1 MPDSTL
7 LPLEIHDVA
16 FGGKGV
22 ARHNGKVYFVPF
34 TIPGEKVSAR
44 VVRQKKNFGE
54 AELSAVEMASPDR
67 VAPPCPY
74 FGECGGCSYQHIA
87 YARQLQIKAAQVEQT
102 LRRVGRMEKVP
113 MRPIIGA
120 PRPYGYR
127 NRIRVHSEG
136 GVTGFFAYDARVLV
150 DIEQCALA
158 VPEVNRA
165 LRRLRETPVREGDY
179 SLRAPGGGPYFE
191 QTNPEVAAL
200 LIETIRASVRGK
212 GVLVDA
218 YCGAG
223 LFARALADRF
233 EKVVGIEESV
243 AAVESARRSAQP
255 HESYIAGEVGAHLG
269 EVLSLHAPGQTTL
282 LVDPPTEGLAPR
294 VCDLLLGGAPAE
306 VIYVS
311 CNPGTLARD
320 LAALGSSYELL
331 GVTPLDMFPQTAEI
345 EVVAHLVRRE
355 EDWELKIEN

>member
-1 MPDSTL
+1 VPNS

-22 ARHNGKVYFVPF
+22 ARHEGKVYFVPF
-34 TIPGEKVSAR
+34 TIPGEKITAR
-44 VVRQKKNFGE
+44 VLRQKKNFGE
-54 AELSAVEMASPDR
+54 AELVAVETPSPDR

-87 YARQLQIKAAQVEQT
+87 YARQLEIKAGQVEQT
-102 LRRVGRMEKVP
+102 LRRVGRLEKVP
-113 MRPIIGA
+113 MQPIIGA
-120 PRPYGYR
+120 PQPYGYR

-150 DIEQCALA
+150 DIEQCLLA

-165 LRRLRETPVREGDY
+165 LRRLRGTPVREGDY

-191 QTNPEVAAL
+191 QTNPEVAGL
-200 LIETIRASVRGK
+200 LVDAVRASVRGN

-218 YCGAG
+218 YSGAG

-233 EKVVGIEESV
+233 EKVVGIEENA
-243 AAVESARRSAQP
+243 AAVESARRSAQA
-255 HESYIAGEVGAHLG
+255 HESYIAGEVSAHLG
-269 EVLSLHAPGQTTL
+269 EVLSLHDAARTTL
-282 LVDPPTEGLAPR
+282 LLDPPSEGLAPR
-294 VCDLLLGGAPAE
+294 VCDLVLAGAPAE

-311 CNPGTLARD
+311 CNPATLARD
-320 LAALGSSYELL
+320 LATLAGSYELL
-331 GVTPLDMFPQTAEI
+331 GVTPVDMFPQTAEI
-345 EVVAHLVRRE
+345 EVIGHLARRT
-355 EDWELKIEN
+355 